1 MYKQVRPFNQ
11 NKGGSAKGWC
21 LRNVRLGYD
30 IGSKYASAWEAWQNT
45 KQFTTPIPTGVSVP
59 IFFWWGKYG
68 HIGVQLPDGR
78 FWTDGVIWSSLTR
91 YRLTHPTIVYRGWST
106 HLNGVEVIKNAPQS
120 KMPAVGQVINITK
133 GTTRGTFR
141 AGTTTVAGTIVA
153 KDTTYNYTV
162 RGYDP
167 KYPNRILIN
176 SASAGGNGVALA
188 LYYTNGTRIEGW
200 TIK

>member
-120 KMPAVGQVINITK
+120 KMPAVGQRVQFTIPRTAFK
-133 GTTRGTFR
+133 
-141 AGTTTVAGTIVA
+141 AGTTTVAGTLA
-153 KDTTYNYTV
+153 PDTRWV

-167 KYPNRILIN
+167 KYPNRILVN
-176 SASAGGNGVALA
+176 SAAVGNGVAVA
-188 LYYTNGTRIEGW
+188 LYYTSGAKIDGW